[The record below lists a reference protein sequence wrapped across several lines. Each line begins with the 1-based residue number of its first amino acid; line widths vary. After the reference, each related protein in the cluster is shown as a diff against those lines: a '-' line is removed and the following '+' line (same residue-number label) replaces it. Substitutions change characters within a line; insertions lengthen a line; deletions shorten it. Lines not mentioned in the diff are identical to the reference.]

1 MKPLELDVGL
11 FDNLSER
18 SGTHLITILIP
29 THRKGRDVSQDPIQ
43 LKNQLSE
50 VERELESLGRK
61 PRERAERLSQA
72 RSLLGDK
79 EFWEHQSD
87 GLALYVDD
95 SAALTP
101 VSVPVGVQPSFYV
114 GQVFHLRHLIPSM
127 NLAKVPVLTVT
138 KKAVRLFSGSKSSID
153 EVDADLPE
161 SFDDVNWF
169 VDREKQRQQHPDRA
183 GAGGR
188 ATHGHEP
195 SARAEEDR
203 DRFLRAVADAL
214 PAAVRNTP
222 LVVLG
227 DDDLVERF
235 GSIAGLETVSP
246 ERSGVGNPADD
257 NLIHEM
263 AVPAIVQIERAG
275 ETEALKQ
282 AMDRLGVGQGTTH
295 VSEALP
301 AAMTGRIDEVVLERA
316 AEPVWGRVDA
326 TTMTVERHEELET
339 GDVDLMDRLVVEARK
354 TSANVST
361 TAESIEEGDSFVATF
376 RY

>member
-1 MKPLELDVGL
+1 MKPLELDVEL
-11 FDNLSER
+11 FDNLSEK
-18 SGTHLITILIP
+18 SGTNLITVLIP
-29 THRKGRDVSQDPIQ
+29 THRKGRDVAQDPIQ

-50 VERELESLGRK
+50 VASELENLGRK
-61 PRERAERLSQA
+61 PREREERLSQA
-72 RSLLGDK
+72 RGLLDDK

-95 SAALTP
+95 TAAVTP

-127 NLAKVPVLTVT
+127 NLARVPVLTVT
-138 KKAVRLFSGSKSSID
+138 KKAVRLFSGSKLGLD

-169 VDREKQRQQHPDRA
+169 VDREKQRQQHPDRV

-214 PAAVRNTP
+214 PAAVRNAR

-246 ERSGVGNPADD
+246 ERSGLGNPADD

-263 AVPAIVQIERAG
+263 AIPAIVQIERAE

-282 AMDRLGVGQGTTH
+282 AMDRLGVGQATTH
-295 VSEALP
+295 VSEAVP
-301 AAMTGRIDEVVLERA
+301 AAMTGRIDNVILERT
-316 AEPVWGRVDA
+316 AEPIWGRVDA
-326 TTMTVERHEELET
+326 TTMTVDTHEERET
-339 GDVDLMDRLVVEARK
+339 GDVDLVDRLVVEGRK
-354 TSANVST
+354 TGATVT
-361 TAESIEEGDSFVATF
+361 TAGEPIEEGDSFVATF